1 MPRAGGRRA
10 KDYRFAPEEV
20 WAPPAEAKHLQQ
32 RVQKVHRRRPGA
44 LALYMMCNMHERSGF
59 GRAGN
64 LEQVNKLHIGTYV
77 VNKSPLKGG
86 QDISEA
92 CTLAEIMDFLKEGR
106 HAQAM
111 DVAAGRMM
119 SLEVATQPGKDHKAG
134 AEWECKASNYAT
146 LAGQ

>member
-1 MPRAGGRRA
+1 MGSPGRGKA
-10 KDYRFAPEEV
+10 FAAASPES
-20 WAPPAEAKHLQQ
+20 APTTARGPGFVHDVQHAREI
-32 RVQKVHRRRPGA
+32 RVRPGR
-44 LALYMMCNMHERSGF
+44 EF
-59 GRAGN
+59 GTGD
-64 LEQVNKLHIGTYV
+64 KLHIGTYV

-86 QDISEA
+86 RDISEA

-134 AEWECKASNYAT
+134 AEWECKAPNYAT

>member
-1 MPRAGGRRA
+1 MGSPGRGKA
-10 KDYRFAPEEV
+10 FAAARPEG
-20 WAPPAEAKHLQQ
+20 APAPARGPGFVHDVQHAREI
-32 RVQKVHRRRPGA
+32 RVR
-44 LALYMMCNMHERSGF
+44 
-59 GRAGN
+59 RAGN

-86 QDISEA
+86 RDVSEA

-134 AEWECKASNYAT
+134 AEWECKAPNYAT

>member
-1 MPRAGGRRA
+1 M
-10 KDYRFAPEEV
+10 
-20 WAPPAEAKHLQQ
+20 
-32 RVQKVHRRRPGA
+32 
-44 LALYMMCNMHERSGF
+44 YMMCNMHERSGF
-59 GRAGN
+59 GRAAN

-86 QDISEA
+86 RDVSEA

-111 DVAAGRMM
+111 VVAAGRMM

-134 AEWECKASNYAT
+134 AEWECKAPNYAT